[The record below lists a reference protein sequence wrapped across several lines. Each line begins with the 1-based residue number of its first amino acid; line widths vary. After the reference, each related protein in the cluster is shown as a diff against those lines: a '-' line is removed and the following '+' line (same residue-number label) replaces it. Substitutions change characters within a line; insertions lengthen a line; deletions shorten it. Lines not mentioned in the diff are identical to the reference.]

1 MDQDDQVYLQDL
13 DEDAALRAIIEGTA
27 TETNPVDEDV
37 DTNNSA
43 DGRCIGWLH
52 GMPLMGLQ
60 KKVKKEK
67 GDRPSILFFV
77 QSPPKRRVSVP
88 YSNKLPE

>member
-43 DGRCIGWLH
+43 DGRCIG
-52 GMPLMGLQ
+52 
-60 KKVKKEK
+60 
-67 GDRPSILFFV
+67 
-77 QSPPKRRVSVP
+77 
-88 YSNKLPE
+88 